1 MSPAK
6 TICAMH
12 DLSSVGRSALTA
24 IIPTLSAMGVQTI
37 PAPTA
42 VLSAHTAFPHPV
54 ITDLTD
60 YLRRCTDY
68 WQEMHI
74 RFDCIYTGY
83 MSSPGQEQIAQK
95 LFSPYGARALE
106 VCSDCIDHEY
116 EYIAVHGGSLY
127 PGVEALLNS
136 LKPRHKLY
144 IVSNCQCGYIECFTG
159 FTGLGGCFDG
169 YECSGSTGLSKGE
182 NIRLVVQRAGLSS
195 PVYVGDTHMDELSA
209 REAGLPFIH
218 AAYGFGSAEKA
229 DAVLRCPLDLLD
241 IIGD

>member
-1 MSPAK
+1 MQADG
-6 TICAMH
+6 IIF
-12 DLSSVGRSALTA
+12 DLDGTLWDSCRSVADSWRLSLNERYGGL
-24 IIPTLSAMGVQTI
+24 IQPTEQDIRGIMGMT
-37 PAPTA
+37 
-42 VLSAHTAFPHPV
+42 L
-54 ITDLTD
+54 
-60 YLRRCTDY
+60 
-68 WQEMHI
+68 
-74 RFDCIYTGY
+74 
-83 MSSPGQEQIAQK
+83 EQIAQK

-116 EYIAVHGGSLY
+116 EYIAGHGGSLY

>member
-1 MSPAK
+1 MQADG
-6 TICAMH
+6 IIF
-12 DLSSVGRSALTA
+12 DLDGTLWDSCRSVADSWRLSLNERYGGL
-24 IIPTLSAMGVQTI
+24 IQPTEQDIRGIMGMT
-37 PAPTA
+37 
-42 VLSAHTAFPHPV
+42 L
-54 ITDLTD
+54 
-60 YLRRCTDY
+60 
-68 WQEMHI
+68 
-74 RFDCIYTGY
+74 
-83 MSSPGQEQIAQK
+83 EQIAQK

>member
-1 MSPAK
+1 MQADG
-6 TICAMH
+6 IIF
-12 DLSSVGRSALTA
+12 DLDGTLWDSCRSVADSWRLSLNERHGGL
-24 IIPTLSAMGVQTI
+24 IQPTEQDIRGIMGMT
-37 PAPTA
+37 
-42 VLSAHTAFPHPV
+42 L
-54 ITDLTD
+54 
-60 YLRRCTDY
+60 
-68 WQEMHI
+68 
-74 RFDCIYTGY
+74 
-83 MSSPGQEQIAQK
+83 EQIAQK

-169 YECSGSTGLSKGE
+169 YECSGSTGLSKSE